1 MRRILTQRAAA
12 SALLL
17 LMSLA
22 LTFQLVVL
30 MGFIP
35 TEMVWGGRLADERER
50 AIGALVSI
58 AILILMGV
66 IVIGRIGLLGRR
78 MPVVRRWG
86 MWVVV
91 GVFALNTVGNL
102 FALDPREAL
111 IFTPI
116 TATCAILALRVA
128 LDDRVSPA

>member
-50 AIGALVSI
+50 AIGAGVSI
-58 AILILMGV
+58 GVLVLMGL
-66 IVIGRIGLLGRR
+66 IVLGRIERLGKR
-78 MPVVRRWG
+78 MAVVGRWG
-86 MWVVV
+86 IWVVV
-91 GVFALNTVGNL
+91 GVFALNTG
-102 FALDPREAL
+102 
-111 IFTPI
+111 TS
-116 TATCAILALRVA
+116 
-128 LDDRVSPA
+128 SPWTHAKP

>member
-50 AIGALVSI
+50 AIGAGVSI
-58 AILILMGV
+58 GVLVLMGL
-66 IVIGRIGLLGRR
+66 IVLGRIERLGKR
-78 MPVVRRWG
+78 MAVVGRWG
-86 MWVVV
+86 IWVVV

-102 FALDPREAL
+102 FAMDPREAL
-111 IFTPI
+111 IFTPVTTI
-116 TATCAILALRVA
+116 CTFLALRVA
-128 LDDRVSPA
+128 VDDPFSPV